1 MCKLKASRIQ
11 GEKVIC
17 LSKGT
22 RKRFPE
28 CIVFGL
34 RGADGRA
41 WTSETE
47 NIPDEESVL
56 KTLLG

>member
-1 MCKLKASRIQ
+1 M
-11 GEKVIC
+11 IC

-41 WTSETE
+41 WISETE
-47 NIPDEESVL
+47 NILDEESVL
-56 KTLLG
+56 KTLLC